1 MRPASVSSADSP
13 ENTLSPT
20 SPPSSIDGQSFD
32 KALKAASMEY
42 STSPPMPQLMSDP
55 RPISAQDASPFSSME
70 TPKPA
75 TSQAKAAAAYKQTQD
90 RTSPTP
96 PAAVTTPST
105 APTAPTAPAASAATV
120 ATASQLSDFGKY
132 KDDQLLR
139 NPGGRDYYLDQ
150 KAVIPNAPEQKS
162 FISRIGKDIS
172 SALGNIKN
180 FAGNIFLGS
189 KFLYRGQ
196 NNEILEGRQKGL
208 LQTFGNFFKDL
219 GSALTFG
226 AWHPDE
232 SQAPKGFGNRM
243 VYASSKLKDAV
254 LGGLIEGVPA
264 SLTHMGKN
272 LVLAGWHLAEVVPD
286 ATIGNFDAG
295 RKLTTSIF
303 DNGHVL
309 VEYITDVMP
318 FGDAWLR
325 VHSSNFREFQPP
337 LLYNLKM
344 PERYMTDAR
353 WNTVRN
359 TPFRKTIE
367 SLGALLGDAAALGL
381 IGQTGFSSN
390 RHNALD

>member
-1 MRPASVSSADSP
+1 MRPDSVSITDLPEDSVFRTP
-13 ENTLSPT
+13 
-20 SPPSSIDGQSFD
+20 SPPSSESQSFD
-32 KALKAASMEY
+32 EALKTASVEHR
-42 STSPPMPQLMSDP
+42 SSQAGPRLMSESYL
-55 RPISAQDASPFSSME
+55 ISNQDVPPFNSVE
-70 TPKPA
+70 IPKPA
-75 TSQAKAAAAYKQTQD
+75 ISKTKATAAYQQSID
-90 RTSPTP
+90 LAPATSPA
-96 PAAVTTPST
+96 PAT
-105 APTAPTAPAASAATV
+105 AP
-120 ATASQLSDFGKY
+120 QMSDFQKY

-139 NPGGRDYYLDQ
+139 NPGGRDYDLDQ
-150 KAVIPNAPEQKS
+150 KTVIANAPEQES
-162 FISRIGKDIS
+162 FFSRIGKDIS
-172 SALGNIKN
+172 SAIGNIKN

-189 KFLYRGQ
+189 RFLYRGE

-226 AWHPDE
+226 AWHPNE
-232 SQAPKGFGNRM
+232 AEAPKGFVNRM

-254 LGGLIEGVPA
+254 VGGLIEGIPA
-264 SLTHMGKN
+264 SITHMGKN
-272 LVLAGWHLAEVVPD
+272 LVLAGWHLVEVAPD

-325 VHSSNFREFQPP
+325 VHASNLRELQPP

-344 PERYMTDAR
+344 SERYMPDAR

-367 SLGALLGDAAALGL
+367 SIGALLADAAAIGM

-390 RHNALD
+390 RHNTVD